1 MAVPEDCSWLPKYPA
16 SIISLVMLGA
26 AFQPCYAGSSFPV
39 PSIGSWKATYPDRI
53 ERKVQHVSRQ
63 QALFQAG
70 RIALPQAP
78 VPPLSWEG
86 EYPARLDR
94 RRLPVAATPSYFSV
108 PFARATQLTQQPSY
122 PDRVYRD
129 RVHPARL
136 PFSFHKLEAIPAFL
150 SWKGEQPERVWPKR
164 GLSPASQQA
173 YSFHPNP
180 VADPDPPG
188 LGYETTSYPHAVRP
202 LAVTLLP
209 VTQQQTFAANLD
221 PLPNPPPPTDF
232 SWPPTYPDFTFV
244 LGSTEGVSELLI
256 APLFPTVVSD
266 MDWRPI
272 FPDRLSRPPA
282 RLSLLVEPLQVGGE
296 IEVATNLAWLA
307 SYPDRL
313 TRASN
318 VNDFIGFD
326 PLSVA
331 SLLPAPPECVELTE
345 DDLGHPQ
352 LLDQQITRSQLINE
366 FTTEP
371 LFREEQAC

>member
-16 SIISLVMLGA
+16 SIISIVMLGA
-26 AFQPCYAGSSFPV
+26 AFQPHYAGSGFPV
-39 PSIGSWKATYPDRI
+39 PSLAGWKATYPDRI
-53 ERKVQHVSRQ
+53 ERKVQHPSQ
-63 QALFQAG
+63 KPALFQAG

-78 VPPLSWEG
+78 VPPLSWDG
-86 EYPARLDR
+86 EQPSRIDR

-108 PFARATQLTQQPSY
+108 PFARATELTQQPSY
-122 PDRVYRD
+122 PDRVYREK
-129 RVHPARL
+129 VHPARL
-136 PFSFHKLEAIPAFL
+136 PFSFHKMEAIPPFL
-150 SWKGEQPERVWPKR
+150 SWKGEQPERVR
-164 GLSPASQQA
+164 AAARLTTGSQRD
-173 YSFHPNP
+173 YFFHPLEIP
-180 VADPDPPG
+180 DPPPPG
-188 LGYETTSYPHAVRP
+188 LGYDTVVTPPFIRP
-202 LAVTLLP
+202 RVSVPLP
-209 VTQQQTFAANLD
+209 SMQTFGANIE
-221 PLPNPPPPTDF
+221 PIPNPPPPTDF

-256 APLFPTVVSD
+256 APLFPTVVAD
-266 MDWRPI
+266 MDWRPTY
-272 FPDRLSRPPA
+272 PDRLTRPPA